1 MFVSI
6 GDLCLCLNLFDVATF
21 VRYMVFVIHV
31 LIL

>member
-1 MFVSI
+1 MFVTV
-6 GDLCLCLNLFDVATF
+6 GDLCLCLNLFDVVTF